1 VVRLEAPAKRIVSL
15 APHLTELLFEA
26 GAGARIVGADVHSDH
41 PPSARRI
48 ERVGD
53 AHGIDMERVLRLRP
67 DLVVAWSSGNARKAL
82 ARLRALSIP
91 VFESEPRR
99 LVDIARTVERL
110 GALAGTAPQAH
121 AGAAHFRERLAAL
134 AARHAGKRPLRV
146 FYEIWHRPLMTIGN
160 RHLIVDALATCGA
173 HSAFADVAAVTA
185 APAREAVLLAD
196 PDAIVVASHDAG
208 ALDAWRQWRHLR
220 AVREEALIRIDPEPM
235 HRPTSR
241 MIDAVAGL
249 CGRLDELRARSG
261 DLLFSRRGRW

>member
-1 VVRLEAPAKRIVSL
+1 
-15 APHLTELLFEA
+15 
-26 GAGARIVGADVHSDH
+26 VGADVHSDH

-67 DLVVAWSSGNARKAL
+67 DLVVAWSSGNARKTL

-99 LVDIARTVERL
+99 LEDIARTVERL

-146 FYEIWHRPLMTIGN
+146 FYEIWHRPLMTIG
-160 RHLIVDALATCGA
+160 
-173 HSAFADVAAVTA
+173 
-185 APAREAVLLAD
+185 
-196 PDAIVVASHDAG
+196 
-208 ALDAWRQWRHLR
+208 
-220 AVREEALIRIDPEPM
+220 
-235 HRPTSR
+235 
-241 MIDAVAGL
+241 
-249 CGRLDELRARSG
+249 
-261 DLLFSRRGRW
+261 